1 MKTYIGIDWSEKE
14 HCVHIYNENGAKVS
28 QFRVAHNF
36 CQDIFR
42 NLLIENLG
50 VDKTLNELVEAMS
63 SREMQEN
70 FEHIVNMWDLNV

>member
-1 MKTYIGIDWSEKE
+1 MDKETMK
-14 HCVHIYNENGAKVS
+14 
-28 QFRVAHNF
+28 
-36 CQDIFR
+36 

-50 VDKTLNELVEAMS
+50 VDKTLDELVEAMS